1 MEMTRARENISLA
14 EWTHTYVPFGILI
27 TLALMAAEM
36 AQNLVHQRM
45 VYSIWVALL
54 FLIPAICLYL
64 LPGVSS
70 RKIHYWLLFWTFSF
84 ASYFVYFYYSVF
96 VFYGS
101 IGAVYEGQG
110 ALIASSNF
118 LVTLWWMFDLLLAW
132 FSSSESK
139 WIRIQRTGAHIYITL
154 TFFMSSVILVGG
166 PVSRALGMILAASVV
181 ICLILCIRAKKAE

>member
-1 MEMTRARENISLA
+1 MEMARAREDISLA
-14 EWTHTYVPFGILI
+14 EWTHTYVPFGILM

-45 VYSIWVALL
+45 IYSIWVALV

-70 RKIHYWLLFWTFSF
+70 KKVHYWLLFWTFSF
-84 ASYFVYFYYSVF
+84 ASYFVHFYYSVF
-96 VFYGS
+96 VFHGG
-101 IGAVYEGQG
+101 IAAVYEGQG

-118 LVTLWWMFDLLLAW
+118 LVTLWWALDLLLAW
-132 FSSSESK
+132 FGSSESK
-139 WIRIQRTGAHIYITL
+139 WIRTQRTGAHIYITL

-166 PVSRALGMILAASVV
+166 QVSRTLGVLLAAGTV
-181 ICLILCIRAKKAE
+181 ISLILRIRAKKTP